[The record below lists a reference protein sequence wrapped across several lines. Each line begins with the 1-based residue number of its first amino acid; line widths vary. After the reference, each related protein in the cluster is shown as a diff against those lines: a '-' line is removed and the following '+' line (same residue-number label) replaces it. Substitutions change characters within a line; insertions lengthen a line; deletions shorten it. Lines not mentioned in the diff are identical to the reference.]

1 MKLRAAI
8 CSVLVLCLFAPL
20 AFTQSKE
27 TGAIVGNVKDEE
39 GTALPGVVVTVT
51 SPNLMGARTYTT
63 TAQGEYR
70 FPALPPG
77 EYVVKA
83 ELQGF
88 ATVVQEKVRLTTTT
102 RLTIDFTLKLAAVEE
117 QVTVIA
123 QSPTVDIKSSETA
136 SVTLTNE
143 LLRNIPYSQFTSSIV
158 NMAPGVTPDNMADS
172 AYGASDGTGIA
183 YSMDGVNVADPDA
196 GTAWV
201 FVDHNIIEEA
211 KVMGVGL
218 PAEYGNFTGVIFNII
233 TKSGGN
239 QFSGHMEFDYQG
251 KKDDKPAGFWQQ
263 NNNGDY
269 LTDFND
275 FTNPLYKF
283 LDANVH
289 LGGPIKKDK
298 LWFYQGFQFQRFED
312 YIAGFK
318 GGARAYNQ
326 PRSFTKITAQL
337 TPATNMMFGL
347 EVDTYDGV
355 NRGADVTVS
364 PDAVVGQKSPEVVG
378 NFSLTHIFSPKT
390 FVDVKAAYFW
400 GYYYLEPKTGRDT
413 YSHFDTDQNLRLYN
427 SGYYYLADRSRL
439 QANASL
445 THYAEDFIT
454 GNHDFK
460 FGVEIERSTL
470 RSRYGY
476 TGKGGPLGN
485 YIYYVDY
492 LSYNQSYGY
501 DTANYIAYQYQ
512 GYDFNAPYT
521 RIEGFAQDSW
531 QILPRLNLNFGVRY
545 SRNWGQIKDV
555 GTVFE
560 TSRIAPRLGFTF
572 DIFGDKSTVFKAHYG
587 QFTEAML
594 SAFFYR
600 LSPKWSDS
608 ITWYW
613 DLANAEWY
621 EAERIEQNWKLQDG
635 IKHPYMDQFTVSL
648 ERELFRDASVS
659 VSYIYR
665 NWKNQVGVY
674 DTLAVYEPVDY
685 FVSPLGKTFQIYEL
699 VSGNAH
705 EFMIENI
712 KRGADRPYYLN
723 DAYRKYQGLEFL
735 FNKRFSNR
743 WQLMLSYIY
752 SKTTGTIDNGQA
764 DDIGWNS
771 RNSQQAGDPNFW
783 INADGKATF
792 DPTHMLKLQ
801 GTYILPFDISFN
813 VYFRAISGT
822 TWAQRFRTRTLNQGR
837 VTFYTET
844 RGSQRYDMQ
853 TSLDFRLEKI
863 FTLAAKY
870 RLGLMI
876 DVFNLFNKNTI
887 TGWGTRIGY
896 DWLFEG
902 APATSLLPN
911 GYTPST
917 DGHQLLNIFNPR
929 QFRLGIRLIF

>member
-1 MKLRAAI
+1 
-8 CSVLVLCLFAPL
+8 
-20 AFTQSKE
+20 
-27 TGAIVGNVKDEE
+27 
-39 GTALPGVVVTVT
+39 
-51 SPNLMGARTYTT
+51 
-63 TAQGEYR
+63 
-70 FPALPPG
+70 
-77 EYVVKA
+77 
-83 ELQGF
+83 
-88 ATVVQEKVRLTTTT
+88 
-102 RLTIDFTLKLAAVEE
+102 
-117 QVTVIA
+117 
-123 QSPTVDIKSSETA
+123 
-136 SVTLTNE
+136 
-143 LLRNIPYSQFTSSIV
+143 
-158 NMAPGVTPDNMADS
+158 
-172 AYGASDGTGIA
+172 
-183 YSMDGVNVADPDA
+183 
-196 GTAWV
+196 
-201 FVDHNIIEEA
+201 
-211 KVMGVGL
+211 
-218 PAEYGNFTGVIFNII
+218 
-233 TKSGGN
+233 
-239 QFSGHMEFDYQG
+239 
-251 KKDDKPAGFWQQ
+251 
-263 NNNGDY
+263 
-269 LTDFND
+269 
-275 FTNPLYKF
+275 
-283 LDANVH
+283 
-289 LGGPIKKDK
+289 
-298 LWFYQGFQFQRFED
+298 
-312 YIAGFK
+312 
-318 GGARAYNQ
+318 
-326 PRSFTKITAQL
+326 
-337 TPATNMMFGL
+337 MMFGL

-364 PDAVVGQKSPEVVG
+364 PDGVVGQKSPEVVG

-460 FGVEIERSTL
+460 FGVEVERSTL

-485 YIYYVDY
+485 SVYYVDY
-492 LSYNQSYGY
+492 WSYNAYYGY
-501 DTANYIAYQYQ
+501 NTGNYIAYQYE

-531 QILPRLNLNFGVRY
+531 QILPRLNLNFGVRFG
-545 SRNWGQIKDV
+545 RNWGQIKDV

-560 TSRIAPRLGFTF
+560 TGRIAPRLGFTF

-608 ITWYW
+608 ITYYW
-613 DLANAEWY
+613 DLANEEWY

-659 VSYIYR
+659 ISYIYR
-665 NWKNQVGVY
+665 KWNNIIGVY
-674 DTLAVYEPVDY
+674 DTKAVYEPVDY

-712 KRGADRPYYLN
+712 ERRSDRPHYLN
-723 DAYRKYQGLEFL
+723 DAYRKYQGVEFL
-735 FNKRFSNR
+735 FNKRFSNK
-743 WQLMLSYIY
+743 WQLILSYIY

-764 DDIGWNS
+764 DDIGWGS
-771 RNSQQAGDPNFW
+771 RNSQQTGDPNFW
-783 INADGKATF
+783 INADGNATF
-792 DPTHMLKLQ
+792 DPTHMLKVQ

-822 TWAQRFRTRTLNQGR
+822 TWAQRFRSRALNQGR

-844 RGSQRYDMQ
+844 RGSERYDMQ
-853 TSLDFRLEKI
+853 TSFDFRLEKI

-870 RLGLMI
+870 RLGLML

-887 TGWGTRIGY
+887 TSWGTRVGY

-902 APATSLLPN
+902 DEPTYLLPN

-917 DGHQLLNIFNPR
+917 GGHQLINIVNPR
-929 QFRLGIRLIF
+929 QVRLGIRVIF

>member
-1 MKLRAAI
+1 MKFRATV
-8 CSVLVLCLFAPL
+8 CLGLLLCLLAPL

-27 TGAIVGNVKDEE
+27 TGAIVGSVRDEE

-51 SPNLMGARTYTT
+51 SPNLMGARTFATN
-63 TAQGEYR
+63 AQGEYR

-347 EVDTYDGV
+347 EVDTYNGV

-364 PDAVVGQKSPEVVG
+364 PDAVVGQKSPEVVA
-378 NFSLTHIFSPKT
+378 NFSLTHIFNPKT

-413 YSHFDTDQNLRLYN
+413 YSHFDVDQNLRLYN
-427 SGYYYLADRSRL
+427 SGSYYLADRSRL